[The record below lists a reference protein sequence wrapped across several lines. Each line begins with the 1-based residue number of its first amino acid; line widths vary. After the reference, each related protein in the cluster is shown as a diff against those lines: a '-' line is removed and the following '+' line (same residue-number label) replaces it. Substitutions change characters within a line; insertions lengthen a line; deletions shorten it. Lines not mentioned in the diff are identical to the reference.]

1 MPLNSNKLIVIDL
14 FDRVSILSRNIFQ
27 EVQNEKQKFW
37 FELNVFLQEVSSDE
51 AGSILGSPM
60 DRSETATTR
69 GGTSQKTLD
78 QLKKRRKSHSLLSVP
93 PGGVMTRNNTESS
106 TSISVKEWGH
116 LVIYAIFVL
125 LFYVISWALRTWC
138 DISSLSLFIA

>member
-27 EVQNEKQKFW
+27 EVQNEKQKLW

-106 TSISVKEWGH
+106 TSISVKEWGR

>member
-1 MPLNSNKLIVIDL
+1 MTEYSLEVFFRRYKIKKN
-14 FDRVSILSRNIFQ
+14 ILS
-27 EVQNEKQKFW
+27 W
-37 FELNVFLQEVSSDE
+37 TLCFLQEVSSDE

-106 TSISVKEWGH
+106 TSISVKEWGCR
-116 LVIYAIFVL
+116 VIFVL
-125 LFYVISWALRTWC
+125 LIVLC
-138 DISSLSLFIA
+138 DILSFTDLVWYLKSFFVYCLIFYYSYW

>member
-27 EVQNEKQKFW
+27 EVQNEKQKLW

-106 TSISVKEWGH
+106 TSISVKEWGR
-116 LVIYAIFVL
+116 LVIFVL

>member
-1 MPLNSNKLIVIDL
+1 MPLNSSKLIVIDL

-27 EVQNEKQKFW
+27 EVQNEKQKLW
-37 FELNVFLQEVSSDE
+37 FELYVFLQEVSSDE

>member
-1 MPLNSNKLIVIDL
+1 M
-14 FDRVSILSRNIFQ
+14 
-27 EVQNEKQKFW
+27 
-37 FELNVFLQEVSSDE
+37 SSDE

-106 TSISVKEWGH
+106 TSISVKEWRRGRW
-116 LVIYAIFVL
+116 VIFVL
-125 LFYVISWALRTWC
+125 LIVLC
-138 DISSLSLFIA
+138 DILSFTDLVWYLKSFFVYCFNILLFLLIIKWNIVIFTGLLLFFKPVFVSLYLSA

>member
-1 MPLNSNKLIVIDL
+1 MTEHSLEVFFRRYKIKKK
-14 FDRVSILSRNIFQ
+14 IF
-27 EVQNEKQKFW
+27 V
-37 FELNVFLQEVSSDE
+37 ELYVFLQEVSSDE

-106 TSISVKEWGH
+106 TSISVKE
-116 LVIYAIFVL
+116 
-125 LFYVISWALRTWC
+125 
-138 DISSLSLFIA
+138 

>member
-1 MPLNSNKLIVIDL
+1 MTEYPYFLE
-14 FDRVSILSRNIFQ
+14 IFFR
-27 EVQNEKQKFW
+27 KYKIKKKFLY
-37 FELNVFLQEVSSDE
+37 ELYVFLQEVSSDE

-106 TSISVKEWGH
+106 TSISVKEWGR
-116 LVIYAIFVL
+116 LVIFVL
-125 LFYVISWALRTWC
+125 LIVLC
-138 DISSLSLFIA
+138 DILSFTDLVWYLKSFFVYCLIFYYSYW

>member
-1 MPLNSNKLIVIDL
+1 MTEYSLEVFFRRYKIKKNPSRIVC
-14 FDRVSILSRNIFQ
+14 
-27 EVQNEKQKFW
+27 
-37 FELNVFLQEVSSDE
+37 FLQEVSSDE

-106 TSISVKEWGH
+106 TSISVKE
-116 LVIYAIFVL
+116 
-125 LFYVISWALRTWC
+125 
-138 DISSLSLFIA
+138 

>member
-1 MPLNSNKLIVIDL
+1 M
-14 FDRVSILSRNIFQ
+14 
-27 EVQNEKQKFW
+27 
-37 FELNVFLQEVSSDE
+37 SSDE

-106 TSISVKEWGH
+106 TSISVKEWRSEGVRT
-116 LVIYAIFVL
+116 LSDICATDCFMWYLELYGPGVISQVFLCLLLNIL
-125 LFYVISWALRTWC
+125 LFLLIIKWNIVIFTGLLLFFKPVFV
-138 DISSLSLFIA
+138 SLYLSA

>member
-1 MPLNSNKLIVIDL
+1 MTEYSL
-14 FDRVSILSRNIFQ
+14 
-27 EVQNEKQKFW
+27 EVQNKKKNLCW
-37 FELNVFLQEVSSDE
+37 IVCFLQEVSSDE

-106 TSISVKEWGH
+106 TSISVKEWGRR
-116 LVIYAIFVL
+116 VIFVL
-125 LFYVISWALRTWC
+125 LIVLC
-138 DISSLSLFIA
+138 DILSFTDLVWYLKSFFVYCLIFYYSYW

>member
-1 MPLNSNKLIVIDL
+1 MTEYSLEVFFRRYKIKKNPSWIVC
-14 FDRVSILSRNIFQ
+14 
-27 EVQNEKQKFW
+27 
-37 FELNVFLQEVSSDE
+37 FLQEVSSDE

-106 TSISVKEWGH
+106 TSISVKEWRSEDVGWY
-116 LVIYAIFVL
+116 LCYW

>member
-27 EVQNEKQKFW
+27 EVQNEKQKLW

-106 TSISVKEWGH
+106 TSISVKEWGR
-116 LVIYAIFVL
+116 LVIFVL
-125 LFYVISWALRTWC
+125 LVVLYVISWALRTWC

>member
-1 MPLNSNKLIVIDL
+1 MTEYSLEVFFRRYKMKKKNPSWIVC
-14 FDRVSILSRNIFQ
+14 
-27 EVQNEKQKFW
+27 
-37 FELNVFLQEVSSDE
+37 FLQEVSSDE

-106 TSISVKEWGH
+106 TSISVKEWGRR
-116 LVIYAIFVL
+116 VIFVL
-125 LFYVISWALRTWC
+125 LIVLC
-138 DISSLSLFIA
+138 DILSFTDLVWYLKSFFVYCLIFYYSYW

>member
-1 MPLNSNKLIVIDL
+1 MTEYSLEVLFRRYKIKKNPSWIVC
-14 FDRVSILSRNIFQ
+14 
-27 EVQNEKQKFW
+27 
-37 FELNVFLQEVSSDE
+37 FLQEVSSDE

-106 TSISVKEWGH
+106 TSISVKEWGRR
-116 LVIYAIFVL
+116 VIFVL
-125 LFYVISWALRTWC
+125 LIVLC
-138 DISSLSLFIA
+138 DILSFTDLVWYLKSFFVYCLIFYYSYW

>member
-1 MPLNSNKLIVIDL
+1 MTEYSLEVFFRRYKKKK
-14 FDRVSILSRNIFQ
+14 IF
-27 EVQNEKQKFW
+27 V
-37 FELNVFLQEVSSDE
+37 ELYVFLQEVSSDE

-106 TSISVKEWGH
+106 TSISVKEWGRR
-116 LVIYAIFVL
+116 VIFVL
-125 LFYVISWALRTWC
+125 LIVLC
-138 DISSLSLFIA
+138 DILSFTDLVWYLKSFFVDCLIFYYSYW

>member
-1 MPLNSNKLIVIDL
+1 MTEYSLEVFFRRYKIKKN
-14 FDRVSILSRNIFQ
+14 ILS
-27 EVQNEKQKFW
+27 W
-37 FELNVFLQEVSSDE
+37 TLCFLQEVSSDE

-78 QLKKRRKSHSLLSVP
+78 QLKKRRKSYSLLSVP

-106 TSISVKEWGH
+106 TSISVKEWGRR
-116 LVIYAIFVL
+116 VIFVL
-125 LFYVISWALRTWC
+125 LIVLC
-138 DISSLSLFIA
+138 DILSFTDLVWYLKSFFVYCLIFYYSYW

>member
-1 MPLNSNKLIVIDL
+1 MIYLTEYPYFLEI
-14 FDRVSILSRNIFQ
+14 FFQ
-27 EVQNEKQKFW
+27 EVQNEKQKLW

-106 TSISVKEWGH
+106 TSISVKEWGR
-116 LVIYAIFVL
+116 LVIFVL
-125 LFYVISWALRTWC
+125 LVVLC
-138 DISSLSLFIA
+138 DILSFTDLVWYLKSFFVYCLIFYYSYW

>member
-106 TSISVKEWGH
+106 TSISVKEWGR
-116 LVIYAIFVL
+116 LVIFVL

>member
-1 MPLNSNKLIVIDL
+1 MTEYSLEVFFRRYKIKKN
-14 FDRVSILSRNIFQ
+14 ILS
-27 EVQNEKQKFW
+27 W
-37 FELNVFLQEVSSDE
+37 TLCFLQEVSSDE

-106 TSISVKEWGH
+106 TSISVKEWGRR
-116 LVIYAIFVL
+116 VIFVL
-125 LFYVISWALRTWC
+125 LIVLC
-138 DISSLSLFIA
+138 DILSFTDLVWYLKSFFVYCLIFYYSYW